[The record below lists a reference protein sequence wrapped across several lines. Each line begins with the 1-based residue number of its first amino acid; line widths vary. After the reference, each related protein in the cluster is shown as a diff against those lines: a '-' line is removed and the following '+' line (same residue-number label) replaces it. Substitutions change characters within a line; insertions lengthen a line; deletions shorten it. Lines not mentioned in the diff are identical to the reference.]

1 MVDFTCSQELVETE
15 FKSETLILEYESA
28 KADLEKIND
37 YVASGTI
44 FRSKVRWYEEG
55 EKNTSYFL
63 SLEKRNKAKSHIHK
77 IINTNDSEI
86 TDEKMILKEI
96 NNFYSNLYLKKSRKS
111 EDECLQYLASISTPQ
126 LSSTDREAC
135 EGKITMQ
142 NCWEALMSMKD
153 GKSPGNDGLTKEFF
167 VCFFGEVAPLL
178 IQSPN
183 YSFTVGELSTLQKQ
197 AVITLI
203 EKKGRDKRLV
213 QNWRPISLMNVDT
226 KIASEVIALRMKK
239 VLPKIINYDQTA
251 YVKNRYIGESIRV
264 IDDILYHAE
273 QENLDGILFAADM
286 EKAFDSL
293 EHNFIF
299 LTLTKFGF
307 GQEFIQWVRTFCGMA
322 VAV

>member
-1 MVDFTCSQELVETE
+1 M
-15 FKSETLILEYESA
+15 
-28 KADLEKIND
+28 
-37 YVASGTI
+37 
-44 FRSKVRWYEEG
+44 
-55 EKNTSYFL
+55 
-63 SLEKRNKAKSHIHK
+63 SLEKRNKAKSHIRK
-77 IINTNDSEI
+77 IINTNDVEI

-96 NNFYSNLYLKKSRKS
+96 NNFYSNLYSKKSRKS

-126 LSSTDREAC
+126 QSSTDREAC

-178 IQSPN
+178 IQSLN
-183 YSFTVGELSTLQKQ
+183 YSFTAGELSTSQKQ

-213 QNWRPISLMNVDT
+213 QNWRTISLMNVDT
-226 KIASEVIALRMKK
+226 KIASKVISLRMKK
-239 VLPKIINYDQTA
+239 VLPNIINYDQTA
-251 YVKNRYIGESIRV
+251 YVKNRYIGKSIRV

-293 EHNFIF
+293 KHNFIF
-299 LTLTKFGF
+299 STLTKFGF
-307 GQEFIQWVRTFCGMA
+307 GQEFIQWVRTFSRNGSSCVMNNGVSTGYFNLERGARQGDPLSPYLSFYVWKPFSFKSEMINLYG
-322 VAV
+322 VSSSEKLRSS